1 MSQPYGHYD
10 YNYPTPIATAPSHM
24 SPYRDSFETEIPL
37 DTPVQHRANQ
47 DFSVPVGAGADKH
60 AHFADR
66 SPSVIPT
73 YPYSNA
79 SVGSSASPPS
89 VPSHTAASYYSP
101 PPKNADLNQYN
112 DMPYPPD
119 QRDYGP
125 KIGEEDERR
134 RDSMNMVGTT
144 GLLKPLDRGVP
155 HQGFMRLES
164 ADPPYHPPAR
174 TGPLAW
180 ILGPV
185 RIPLFSYTTA
195 LAMVAVLIYE
205 FVKNKQLTGEV
216 IATASAN
223 QSFNPM
229 IGPSSTV
236 SADTLYNLWST

>member
-1 MSQPYGHYD
+1 
-10 YNYPTPIATAPSHM
+10 M